1 MKRNERRRTVRK
13 ESLPVEQQKSSTW
26 WEEGTED
33 MVRFPC
39 SHDMMHPHDHTIH
52 EHTLRSTRCPI
63 ATYQSPQEDRRTL
76 SPPHNQS
83 STGSASDT
91 PS

>member
-33 MVRFPC
+33 MVPFPC

-63 ATYQSPQEDRRTL
+63 ATYQSPQEDRRTGQQDRARL
-76 SPPHNQS
+76 SPAAH
-83 STGSASDT
+83 TSA
-91 PS
+91 